1 MAGTEGSVRLKL
13 PLRDR
18 IEAGQAL
25 ASALSFWRQQ
35 SDVIVLALPRG
46 GVPVGEEIA
55 RALGVRLDLM
65 LVRKLGVPGNRE
77 LAMGAIA
84 SGGVQVLNDHV
95 LRYLDIAPEDIASAA
110 RHETAELQRRDQL
123 YRGSRPVSLL
133 RGQHVILVDDGL
145 ATGATMRA
153 AIQAVRQQIPAE
165 IIVAIPVGAPD
176 SVAQVAKL
184 VDQIVCPFTPE
195 PFSSIGQWY
204 MDFDQVSDQ
213 EVQELLQQ
221 AWERE
226 AAAGHHQEDNH
237 HEP

>member
-1 MAGTEGSVRLKL
+1 MRAEL

-18 IEAGQAL
+18 IEAGQVL
-25 ASALSFWRQQ
+25 AVALSFLRQQ
-35 SDVIVLALPRG
+35 PDVIVLALPRG
-46 GVPVGEEIA
+46 GVPVAEEIA
-55 RALGVRLDLM
+55 RTLGVRLDLM

-84 SGGVQVLNDHV
+84 SGGVQVLNDQV
-95 LRYLDIAPEDIASAA
+95 LRYLDISPEDIASAA
-110 RHETAELQRRDQL
+110 RRETVELQRRDQL
-123 YRGSRPVSLL
+123 YRGSRPLPSL

-184 VDQIVCPFTPE
+184 VDQMVCPFTPE
-195 PFSSIGQWY
+195 SFSAIGQWY

-221 AWERE
+221 AWARE
-226 AAAGHHQEDNH
+226 TAAEGHQQEGHH